1 MTKEIVIVVEDM
13 KLTETEVTK
22 QLQAQ
27 GLQFSPDA
35 GTIITAVFD
44 ANGSVLAK
52 AMEAAGHRGAV
63 IKHNVFM
70 IPMTY
75 ALYLKDEKD
84 KHGDIGLKN
93 HLEAAAKTVVSVG
106 LFEASSALVT
116 AAASLMLAPG
126 IAASATGVVAGCLVT
141 AAADMVARNDITLY
155 DYLRNELEDA
165 VDFIKDA
172 LVDSSQSLDSEKAF
186 IGEP

>member
-1 MTKEIVIVVEDM
+1 
-13 KLTETEVTK
+13 
-22 QLQAQ
+22 
-27 GLQFSPDA
+27 
-35 GTIITAVFD
+35 
-44 ANGSVLAK
+44 
-52 AMEAAGHRGAV
+52 MEAAGHTGAV

-70 IPMTY
+70 ISISY

-93 HLEAAAKTVVSVG
+93 HLETAAKTAVSVG

-116 AAASLMLAPG
+116 AAASLVLAPG

-155 DYLRNELEDA
+155 DYLRNELKDA
-165 VDFIKDA
+165 VDFIKDT
-172 LVDSSQSLDSEKAF
+172 LVDSSQSLDTENKVISEPVDPLDG
-186 IGEP
+186 IPIIEIS